1 MKTGK
6 IYRRFKATSGETVT
20 LRALRWEDLDSCV
33 VFVND
38 LVGEKK
44 TEPNLGVMVDTR
56 QTGEGEAEWLTNQ
69 LTGIEKG
76 NIVSVVADVRGKI
89 VGNSDVTRG
98 PYKDTKRH
106 GYLGIAISKKS
117 RDKGIGLGDDAHP
130 SQGKP
135 KGGTQNNSAGT
146 LRQQPTRDP
155 RVREDRFQTI
165 RSNTK
170 KMLRNSKFIDSIIMT
185 RDL

>member
-76 NIVSVVADVRGKI
+76 NIGWS
-89 VGNSDVTRG
+89 
-98 PYKDTKRH
+98 
-106 GYLGIAISKKS
+106 AI
-117 RDKGIGLGDDAHP
+117 L
-130 SQGKP
+130 
-135 KGGTQNNSAGT
+135 
-146 LRQQPTRDP
+146 LLLP
-155 RVREDRFQTI
+155 RF
-165 RSNTK
+165 RSEEHTSE
-170 KMLRNSKFIDSIIMT
+170 L
-185 RDL
+185 